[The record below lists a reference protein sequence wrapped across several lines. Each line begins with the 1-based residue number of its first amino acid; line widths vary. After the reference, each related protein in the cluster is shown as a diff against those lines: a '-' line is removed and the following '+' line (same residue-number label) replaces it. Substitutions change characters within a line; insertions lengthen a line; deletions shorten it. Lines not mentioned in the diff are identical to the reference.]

1 MHPPRDIIE
10 PVRKITC
17 WDLFCWT
24 GSCAA
29 IIVNQHRARYLSR
42 KIRDG
47 MIFFLQARNNHEK
60 DHVAPI
66 APSPIIR
73 QSCHAYYLA
82 MIERK
87 NTKTAPVTTGS
98 HKKSF

>member
-1 MHPPRDIIE
+1 
-10 PVRKITC
+10 
-17 WDLFCWT
+17 
-24 GSCAA
+24 
-29 IIVNQHRARYLSR
+29 
-42 KIRDG
+42 
-47 MIFFLQARNNHEK
+47 MIFFLQARNSHEM

>member
-1 MHPPRDIIE
+1 MCSHYSESTPPS
-10 PVRKITC
+10 KY
-17 WDLFCWT
+17 
-24 GSCAA
+24 
-29 IIVNQHRARYLSR
+29 QSR
-42 KIRDG
+42 KIRYG
-47 MIFFLQARNNHEK
+47 MIFFLQASNSHEM